1 MVDFTKQLNSFEDK
15 EIINPEEI
23 YEQLDRASDKG
34 PLRPAQKDIL
44 NNWYTNYQNQKD
56 TIIKLHTGQGKTL
69 IGLLILQSHLNKT
82 KEPVL
87 YLCPNKHLVSQT
99 VQQAKEFGINCCI
112 LENGNQFPESFL
124 NGESI
129 LVTHIQVLFN
139 GLTKFGLDMNHLKV
153 SMLVLDDSHACVE
166 AIRSSTKFGL
176 TKQNSKTI
184 YRELFNLFKDDLKKQ
199 GEGTFIDLESGSDFA
214 LLPVPYWAWK
224 NKISEVTKILG
235 KGNEFDEIKFVW
247 PILKDELENCDC
259 YVSNKKIEIIP
270 YQIPIGKF
278 GSFNQAD
285 NRVFMSATTNDD
297 SILIKDLGLSLAS
310 IEKPLTY
317 ESESWSGE
325 KMILF
330 PSQISET
337 LDRTTIVQLVCS
349 ILKQWDT
356 IGKVVLVP
364 SFARTKDWESYGSK
378 IVNNTNLNLAIDY
391 LKSVKK
397 AEAVV
402 FANRYDGIDLP
413 DNDCRILVLDS
424 LPYFETLEDRYLQSV
439 LPDYY
444 QSVLRQAQKIEQGF
458 GRSVRGEKDY
468 SAIVIIG
475 DDLVPFLKTRKNQNY
490 LSQQMKKQIDTG
502 KKISELAKADI
513 DLADEALNSKKALV
527 ELLRQLLNRDDGW
540 KRFYKQS
547 MDEIVNDGSINTRN
561 VEKFALE
568 KEIDDLYQQSQIEK
582 VCLKIQQYID
592 TYVVNDLEAGWFF
605 QKMAK
610 YQYPFSKIESQ
621 RKQTLAHRKN
631 SYLLM
636 PEVRIKFKKMDT
648 NFNWNRSESIK
659 KRIRE
664 SGTFDQ
670 FLIDLNLMLGN
681 LSFGCNSDHFE
692 QSLDSLGTLLGF
704 ETQRPDKQW
713 KEGPDNLWLVGT
725 NEFLLFECKNEVK
738 EKRKAVY
745 KSETGQINN
754 SIAWFKKNYNQ
765 ASLTNILI
773 INTKHLDKG
782 AGFSEPVRI
791 MREGSLYKLKQ
802 NVKNF
807 FLEFKEDDFENLS
820 ESKIQ
825 ERLIHHNL
833 TINDLKNIFSEVPTS

>member
-1 MVDFTKQLNSFEDK
+1 M
-15 EIINPEEI
+15 
-23 YEQLDRASDKG
+23 Y
-34 PLRPAQKDIL
+34 
-44 NNWYTNYQNQKD
+44 
-56 TIIKLHTGQGKTL
+56 
-69 IGLLILQSHLNKT
+69 
-82 KEPVL
+82 
-87 YLCPNKHLVSQT
+87 
-99 VQQAKEFGINCCI
+99 
-112 LENGNQFPESFL
+112 
-124 NGESI
+124 
-129 LVTHIQVLFN
+129 
-139 GLTKFGLDMNHLKV
+139 
-153 SMLVLDDSHACVE
+153 
-166 AIRSSTKFGL
+166 
-176 TKQNSKTI
+176 
-184 YRELFNLFKDDLKKQ
+184 
-199 GEGTFIDLESGSDFA
+199 
-214 LLPVPYWAWK
+214 
-224 NKISEVTKILG
+224 
-235 KGNEFDEIKFVW
+235 
-247 PILKDELENCDC
+247 
-259 YVSNKKIEIIP
+259 
-270 YQIPIGKF
+270 
-278 GSFNQAD
+278 
-285 NRVFMSATTNDD
+285 
-297 SILIKDLGLSLAS
+297 
-310 IEKPLTY
+310 
-317 ESESWSGE
+317 
-325 KMILF
+325 
-330 PSQISET
+330 
-337 LDRTTIVQLVCS
+337 
-349 ILKQWDT
+349 
-356 IGKVVLVP
+356 
-364 SFARTKDWESYGSK
+364 
-378 IVNNTNLNLAIDY
+378 
-391 LKSVKK
+391 
-397 AEAVV
+397 
-402 FANRYDGIDLP
+402 

-636 PEVRIKFKKMDT
+636 PEVRIEFKKMDT

-713 KEGPDNLWLVGT
+713 KESPDNLWLVGT

>member
-402 FANRYDGIDLP
+402 
-413 DNDCRILVLDS
+413 
-424 LPYFETLEDRYLQSV
+424 
-439 LPDYY
+439 
-444 QSVLRQAQKIEQGF
+444 
-458 GRSVRGEKDY
+458 
-468 SAIVIIG
+468 
-475 DDLVPFLKTRKNQNY
+475 
-490 LSQQMKKQIDTG
+490 
-502 KKISELAKADI
+502 
-513 DLADEALNSKKALV
+513 
-527 ELLRQLLNRDDGW
+527 
-540 KRFYKQS
+540 
-547 MDEIVNDGSINTRN
+547 
-561 VEKFALE
+561 
-568 KEIDDLYQQSQIEK
+568 
-582 VCLKIQQYID
+582 
-592 TYVVNDLEAGWFF
+592 
-605 QKMAK
+605 
-610 YQYPFSKIESQ
+610 
-621 RKQTLAHRKN
+621 
-631 SYLLM
+631 
-636 PEVRIKFKKMDT
+636 
-648 NFNWNRSESIK
+648 
-659 KRIRE
+659 
-664 SGTFDQ
+664 
-670 FLIDLNLMLGN
+670 
-681 LSFGCNSDHFE
+681 
-692 QSLDSLGTLLGF
+692 
-704 ETQRPDKQW
+704 
-713 KEGPDNLWLVGT
+713 
-725 NEFLLFECKNEVK
+725 
-738 EKRKAVY
+738 
-745 KSETGQINN
+745 
-754 SIAWFKKNYNQ
+754 
-765 ASLTNILI
+765 
-773 INTKHLDKG
+773 
-782 AGFSEPVRI
+782 
-791 MREGSLYKLKQ
+791 
-802 NVKNF
+802 
-807 FLEFKEDDFENLS
+807 
-820 ESKIQ
+820 
-825 ERLIHHNL
+825 
-833 TINDLKNIFSEVPTS
+833 

>member
-1 MVDFTKQLNSFEDK
+1 M
-15 EIINPEEI
+15 
-23 YEQLDRASDKG
+23 DRASDKG

-325 KMILF
+325 K
-330 PSQISET
+330 
-337 LDRTTIVQLVCS
+337 
-349 ILKQWDT
+349 
-356 IGKVVLVP
+356 
-364 SFARTKDWESYGSK
+364 
-378 IVNNTNLNLAIDY
+378 
-391 LKSVKK
+391 
-397 AEAVV
+397 
-402 FANRYDGIDLP
+402 
-413 DNDCRILVLDS
+413 
-424 LPYFETLEDRYLQSV
+424 
-439 LPDYY
+439 
-444 QSVLRQAQKIEQGF
+444 
-458 GRSVRGEKDY
+458 
-468 SAIVIIG
+468 
-475 DDLVPFLKTRKNQNY
+475 
-490 LSQQMKKQIDTG
+490 
-502 KKISELAKADI
+502 
-513 DLADEALNSKKALV
+513 
-527 ELLRQLLNRDDGW
+527 
-540 KRFYKQS
+540 
-547 MDEIVNDGSINTRN
+547 
-561 VEKFALE
+561 
-568 KEIDDLYQQSQIEK
+568 
-582 VCLKIQQYID
+582 
-592 TYVVNDLEAGWFF
+592 
-605 QKMAK
+605 
-610 YQYPFSKIESQ
+610 
-621 RKQTLAHRKN
+621 
-631 SYLLM
+631 
-636 PEVRIKFKKMDT
+636 
-648 NFNWNRSESIK
+648 
-659 KRIRE
+659 
-664 SGTFDQ
+664 
-670 FLIDLNLMLGN
+670 
-681 LSFGCNSDHFE
+681 
-692 QSLDSLGTLLGF
+692 
-704 ETQRPDKQW
+704 
-713 KEGPDNLWLVGT
+713 
-725 NEFLLFECKNEVK
+725 
-738 EKRKAVY
+738 
-745 KSETGQINN
+745 
-754 SIAWFKKNYNQ
+754 
-765 ASLTNILI
+765 
-773 INTKHLDKG
+773 
-782 AGFSEPVRI
+782 
-791 MREGSLYKLKQ
+791 
-802 NVKNF
+802 
-807 FLEFKEDDFENLS
+807 
-820 ESKIQ
+820 
-825 ERLIHHNL
+825 
-833 TINDLKNIFSEVPTS
+833 